1 MNLHWKENIMKRSWD
16 TPPDVI
22 IINPEVISLDSIG
35 YYYEWVA
42 DYKQFESEE
51 DTTEFIVK
59 EIKK

>member
-1 MNLHWKENIMKRSWD
+1 MKRSWD

-22 IINPEVISLDSIG
+22 IINPEVISLDSIE

-42 DYKQFESEE
+42 DYKQFELEE

>member
-1 MNLHWKENIMKRSWD
+1 MKRSWD

-22 IINPEVISLDSIG
+22 VINPEIISLDSIG

-42 DYKQFESEE
+42 DSKQFEAEE
-51 DTTEFIVK
+51 DITEFIVK